1 MEAALEHDYNQSGKH
16 VRNIHSKRFKGENFQ
31 ATTCVCK
38 YIYKQLC
45 ECVCVYLFKII
56 FCHESRTR
64 SGAYYKLY
72 I

>member
-16 VRNIHSKRFKGENFQ
+16 VRNIHPKRFKGENFQ

-45 ECVCVYLFKII
+45 ECVCVCLFV
-56 FCHESRTR
+56 
-64 SGAYYKLY
+64 
-72 I
+72 